1 MKKISK
7 IKMMLI
13 KRQANKIGFPVLKV
27 ANRVLERYRE
37 IVNNNEDKSDNE
49 IILKLSRNHHAGEI
63 IEEDRKYIT
72 VAYGCLHIK
81 YDLIN
86 KEIFNICNYRSY
98 SDIKKGNIDF
108 RVKHKLNNIYGLK
121 ESK

>member
-13 KRQANKIGFPVLKV
+13 KRQANKIGYPILKI
-27 ANRVLERYRE
+27 ANRVLDRYRE

-49 IILKLSRNHHAGEI
+49 IVLKLSRDYHAGEV
-63 IEEDRKYIT
+63 IEEDGKYIV